1 MYLIYSLLNI
11 SFDSWRGESYYSD
24 KMDAIVDEIN
34 AKGLL
39 KDSEGAKIVDLSEH
53 NLGACL
59 IKKNTKTLR
68 KKLEGMGYKYHN
80 AVKYMGHNYDNLK
93 ESHRAYGGD

>member
-1 MYLIYSLLNI
+1 M
-11 SFDSWRGESYYSD
+11 F
-24 KMDAIVDEIN
+24 KC
-34 AKGLL
+34 
-39 KDSEGAKIVDLSEH
+39 
-53 NLGACL
+53 ACL

-93 ESHRAYGGD
+93 EPYILCLYDSYILLNNELFLSFLEEFNSTPKPEYVSNELKIFNKQQEEEFLKYTSIEID